1 MKWVLRTAGIMAGI
15 AALVLGAGLVF
26 TGIPTEAKHL
36 PTGAGVG
43 QGIGHNVL
51 LDSRFS
57 DGGRVANG
65 WLQEYSTSSAPFY
78 KRGNEIEEI
87 AYAGKSGDTGPHRKI
102 EIFQATWHA
111 VGPGQRW
118 RFSIRVRGQIFKGY
132 IIVGAEWFS
141 VHKSLYKYIAEQ
153 DVYPRVNANWQ
164 EVTAL
169 TPPLPNSASI
179 LAVYIQIPEINP
191 ATRVDI
197 SLTEP
202 SLILTR
208 GT

>member
-15 AALVLGAGLVF
+15 AALVLFAGLVF
-26 TGIPTEAKHL
+26 TGTPTEAKRL
-36 PTGAGVG
+36 PTGVGVN
-43 QGIGHNVL
+43 QGIGRNVL

-57 DGGRVANG
+57 DGDRVAKG
-65 WLQEYSTSSAPFY
+65 WLQKYSTTTAPFY
-78 KRGNEIEEI
+78 EWRNGTEEI
-87 AYAGKSGDTGPHRKI
+87 AYAGKSGDTGLHRKI
-102 EIFQATWHA
+102 EIFQATWHR
-111 VGPGQRW
+111 VRPGQRW

-132 IIVGAEWFS
+132 IIVGAGWFS
-141 VHKSLYKYIAEQ
+141 VHKPLYKYIAEQ
-153 DVYPRVNANWQ
+153 DVYPRVNMNWQ
-164 EVTAL
+164 EVTAV
-169 TPPLPNSASI
+169 TPPLPKSAKA

-191 ATRVDI
+191 VTRIDI